1 MAKSLRLEIEPDYT
15 FLLFG
20 IVTSEPLYR
29 LSWLINQALHLN
41 LSADKPVRVMHSKR
55 QVVQEFELF
64 RFINEGEHIF
74 ELFQN
79 KGQQG
84 SLIEEHKQ
92 TDFFFKIYG
101 ENSLK
106 EVVANPLSG
115 EWNKKSLNYWQ
126 LIFDIK
132 NQKESKR
139 NVL

>member
-1 MAKSLRLEIEPDYT
+1 MILWKKRKMNLLRP
-15 FLLFG
+15 FLW
-20 IVTSEPLYR
+20 SY
-29 LSWLINQALHLN
+29 N
-41 LSADKPVRVMHSKR
+41 
-55 QVVQEFELF
+55 
-64 RFINEGEHIF
+64 INEMDFSRDKKRIITNVLNYGTK
-74 ELFQN
+74 QATN
-79 KGQQG
+79 
-84 SLIEEHKQ
+84 LI
-92 TDFFFKIYG
+92 FKIYG

>member
-101 ENSLK
+101 ENRESSFWISKLKTIKNISLVFEIKPGSLK
-106 EVVANPLSG
+106 SKNR
-115 EWNKKSLNYWQ
+115 
-126 LIFDIK
+126 LIF
-132 NQKESKR
+132 
-139 NVL
+139 